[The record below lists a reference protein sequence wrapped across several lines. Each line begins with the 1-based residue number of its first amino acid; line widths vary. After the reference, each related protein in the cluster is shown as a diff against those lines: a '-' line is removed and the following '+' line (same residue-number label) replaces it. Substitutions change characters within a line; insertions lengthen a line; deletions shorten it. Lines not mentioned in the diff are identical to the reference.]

1 MGARVESE
9 PTWSTADI
17 SGRVNILQKLPF
29 ILEYAGIPESC
40 TVLHPRNIA
49 AEDAGPASRQA
60 TYKNIASE
68 TMVQFGFRLAGI
80 DFQRRFSP
88 TDCGMLMIFGFPDLE
103 RTMRVQDAQGAMKT
117 APGTLGNMDEHI
129 S

>member
-17 SGRVNILQKLPF
+17 FARVNILQKSPF
-29 ILEYAGIPESC
+29 ILEAAGIPESC

-60 TYKNIASE
+60 TYKNILPGRLIVALRTQRFVHRFLFNSPS
-68 TMVQFGFRLAGI
+68 QRDWRLA
-80 DFQRRFSP
+80 RARCP
-88 TDCGMLMIFGFPDLE
+88 
-103 RTMRVQDAQGAMKT
+103 
-117 APGTLGNMDEHI
+117 
-129 S
+129 

>member
-9 PTWSTADI
+9 PTWSTEDI
-17 SGRVNILQKLPF
+17 FGRVNILQKLPF

-60 TYKNIASE
+60 TYKNILPGRPDIVKQAEQRARSLGGKLDIPRLGWKYSWSRPIFGCKLAKRI
-68 TMVQFGFRLAGI
+68 QFWLPTTERLA
-80 DFQRRFSP
+80 
-88 TDCGMLMIFGFPDLE
+88 
-103 RTMRVQDAQGAMKT
+103 
-117 APGTLGNMDEHI
+117 
-129 S
+129 